1 MTTDNKPKMRTH
13 VFFAALFMIF
23 IILDRITKHFAA
35 TQIIKGD
42 VTVWDGVLKFHYL
55 ENRGAAWGLFENA
68 FWLFYIV
75 TAVVILIMVFMYSK
89 IPFEKR
95 YLFLRFLLV
104 MLCAGAVGNFIDRA
118 LYKYVIDFIWIEAIN
133 FPVFNVADIYVTV
146 SVLLLVIALLFV
158 YNKDSLFS
166 PKKTNDDLIRKNDP
180 DNTQTDAANQKD
192 ENE

>member
-1 MTTDNKPKMRTH
+1 
-13 VFFAALFMIF
+13 
-23 IILDRITKHFAA
+23 
-35 TQIIKGD
+35 
-42 VTVWDGVLKFHYL
+42 
-55 ENRGAAWGLFENA
+55 
-68 FWLFYIV
+68 
-75 TAVVILIMVFMYSK
+75 
-89 IPFEKR
+89 
-95 YLFLRFLLV
+95 